1 MLPLVEPL
9 EVLQR
14 ATENPVNLNQGDT
27 SSQHHHTASSPHIQL
42 SPGNSVN
49 GILCPNTFTL
59 PGCAHILNSNT
70 QAFGRHTQC
79 QDLCHH
85 TSSGK
90 KQPGPR
96 QAPSM
101 GSNTQQSRSLLH
113 SWFKLAWLLYFEQ
126 VNIAVFILHKII
138 LNIKCHDCFYNF
150 ISIIWQTFHDSCTSN
165 MTALYT
171 KRERGENFSCLGSAA
186 SSLSMLIICSRD
198 HLI

>member
-1 MLPLVEPL
+1 MCLLKILNMLPLVEPL

-79 QDLCHH
+79 QDLLPPYQQR
-85 TSSGK
+85 K

-101 GSNTQQSRSLLH
+101 GSNTSTEQKPAPQLVQACLVVVFWAGEHCSFYPAQNYSKH
-113 SWFKLAWLLYFEQ
+113 KMSWLLLQ
-126 VNIAVFILHKII
+126 
-138 LNIKCHDCFYNF
+138 
-150 ISIIWQTFHDSCTSN
+150 FH
-165 MTALYT
+165 
-171 KRERGENFSCLGSAA
+171 
-186 SSLSMLIICSRD
+186 
-198 HLI
+198 

>member
-70 QAFGRHTQC
+70 QAFGHHTQR
-79 QDLCHH
+79 QDLLPPYQQRKKTARTQ
-85 TSSGK
+85 TSPIDGQQHLNRAEACSTARVAGATVTAALK
-90 KQPGPR
+90 GP
-96 QAPSM
+96 SD
-101 GSNTQQSRSLLH
+101 TH
-113 SWFKLAWLLYFEQ
+113 STNLREIKDM
-126 VNIAVFILHKII
+126 
-138 LNIKCHDCFYNF
+138 LNLI
-150 ISIIWQTFHDSCTSN
+150 CTRL
-165 MTALYT
+165 MY
-171 KRERGENFSCLGSAA
+171 
-186 SSLSMLIICSRD
+186 
-198 HLI
+198 